1 MSIGRISLAKTLKII
16 NLTYTINTWYRE
28 AIGKAMTLHRKIQ
41 DETTTV
47 TVNYPTLLIT
57 ELQRLFLHS

>member
-41 DETTTV
+41 EETTTV
-47 TVNYPTLLIT
+47 TVNYPT
-57 ELQRLFLHS
+57 